1 MIKHAVL
8 DVVETSN
15 LILREIRA
23 SDAGDLS
30 CFMTQAR
37 YQKHIVHRLKDET
50 EVKDFV
56 RRQIAHQG
64 DSRRRLFHLS
74 AEERMSAEVI
84 GDGFLIHHP
93 DQSVEIGWGLH
104 PALWS
109 MGFGTEIG
117 RALLAIGIERL
128 KAKRVWCKIMRPN
141 TASVVQPMGAG
152 SKLASICSRAA
163 WSGPTNGGASGA
175 ASSMVVSWLP
185 IPMAGG
191 RWVLRTMLQSK
202 ACMAR
207 TLST

>member
-1 MIKHAVL
+1 MISHAVL

-37 YQKHIVHRLKDET
+37 YQKHIVHRLKDEDA
-50 EVKDFV
+50 VNDFV
-56 RRQIAHQG
+56 RRHMAHQG
-64 DSRRRLFHLS
+64 DSRRRVFHLS

-84 GDGFLIHHP
+84 GDGFLICHP

-117 RALLAIGIERL
+117 RGLLAIGIERL

-141 TASVVQPMGAG
+141 TASLR
-152 SKLASICSRAA
+152 LARKIGMTREKSHDDFPVGQGQFEAVDVFSISAD
-163 WSGPTNGGASGA
+163 TYFD
-175 ASSMVVSWLP
+175 LP
-185 IPMAGG
+185 Y
-191 RWVLRTMLQSK
+191 
-202 ACMAR
+202 
-207 TLST
+207 